1 MELNMRWNMLLLLIL
16 THASI
21 LLTSALEENSENS
34 KTLKVT
40 IGSHPARPVLTG
52 TLTIPCHIRYQ
63 SPSEV
68 ISAGRQAV
76 LATPRIKWSFISQG
90 KEVEILV
97 ARGRKVKISEG
108 YRTRALMPHY
118 AESVNDATLILNS
131 LITNDSGIYRCY
143 VQHGIEDDYDML
155 EVKVK
160 GVVFLYREGTARYA
174 YTFSMAQEACNRIKA
189 TIATPEQLLAAYHS
203 GYEQCDAGWIS
214 DQTVRYPIQIPRDGC
229 YGDMDGFPGVRN
241 YGVLDPDDMYDV
253 YCYVEE
259 LNGEVFLGSTPN
271 KFTLQ
276 EARDYCKRLGTNIA
290 TTGQLY
296 AAWNQGF
303 DLCSPGWLSD
313 GSVRYPIVT
322 PRERCGGN
330 ASGVKTIF
338 MFRNQTG
345 FPDSMAKYDV
355 YCFRDKSRITPQ
367 NLDDGQPAPVE
378 KVQNIITLTESFKK
392 LMFPEGIAENE
403 AQGYVDTIPLNKTK
417 MADSQQI
424 LEELRETITKEQEST
439 LQESTPTI
447 KSSTSNSYLSYS
459 PVVME
464 QEQEDDKEAETAKED
479 ASFTQKTP
487 ETKVA
492 FIPQNKSVFT
502 LQETTSSMLEE
513 SVAVPTQQVPGDS
526 TTEVVLVNVDAESDY
541 FYDNITNL
549 PDEFGSE
556 ESETLNQ
563 TFNTTTQS
571 PKRSLET
578 DQLTN
583 NHGEKENEE
592 VYNIS
597 VTTTKQSEAS
607 SNPVYPTQA
616 AYVTS
621 LAGSGIENKDGG
633 NLLLH
638 STGDIDDTSSGGFPN
653 LVTPGEFSISSSGA
667 GAQVFEAS
675 GHGDNLFTEDLNIS
689 PKPFVSLL
697 KELVTSEFP
706 VSTKPPMYSVDTRLD
721 RSKDAHTNL
730 FTTQVDSSLETSGQS
745 SSQATLEEASG
756 DGSGSL
762 WAESSGQTNST
773 QDASTNIVEHSGNP
787 TSHPDITQITQSVA
801 HSTKFFGKNPVDKK
815 DENLETATVQ
825 ISQLKSSSVIST
837 ERQENI
843 NENSLSSTAL
853 PNSNSRE
860 VMTVSPVY
868 YVPLRHTL
876 SPSPTDGSEDST
888 THILEKTANPNVSM
902 SATSPPPAMPTE
914 RAILGA
920 SINLSDVCYPNPC
933 GNGGTCIDEEDGDFL
948 CLCLPG
954 YTGKICEIN
963 VEKCLGDW
971 DAFQGFCYKHFHARR
986 SWEEAENFCRE
997 AGGHLTS
1004 IMTPEEQEF
1013 LSNKYN
1019 DYQWTGLNDRTIEG
1033 DFQWSDGNPLLF
1045 ENWAHGQPDSYFLS
1059 GENCVV
1065 MVGHNEGKWSDVPC
1079 NYHLPFVCKMGL
1091 VSCGPPPDVPNA
1103 TMYGRPKSTYQ
1114 INSVIGYG
1122 CKDGFLQRN
1131 SPIIRCQADGF
1142 WEEPQL
1148 SCIPNAS
1155 FQ

>member
-1 MELNMRWNMLLLLIL
+1 MEKNMRWTALLLLIL
-16 THASI
+16 AQVSI
-21 LLTSALEENSENS
+21 SLTSALEGDSEHS

-40 IGSHPARPVLTG
+40 IGSLPARPVLTG
-52 TLTIPCHIRYQ
+52 TLTIPCHIRYH

-68 ISAGRQAV
+68 LSVGRQAV
-76 LATPRIKWSFISQG
+76 LATPRIKWSFISNG
-90 KEVEILV
+90 KEEEILV

-108 YRTRALMPHY
+108 YRARALMPHY
-118 AESVNDATLILNS
+118 AESGNDATLIINS
-131 LITNDSGIYRCY
+131 LITNDSGIYRCH

-174 YTFSMAQEACNRIKA
+174 YTFSMAQEACNRIRA
-189 TIATPEQLLAAYHS
+189 SIATPEQLLAAYHS

-214 DQTVRYPIQIPRDGC
+214 DQTVRYPIQIPREGC

-259 LNGEVFLGSTPN
+259 LNGEVFLSSTPD
-271 KFTLQ
+271 KFTLH
-276 EARDYCKRLGTNIA
+276 EAKDYCKRLGTSIA

-296 AAWNQGF
+296 AAWSQGY
-303 DLCSPGWLSD
+303 DQCNPGWLSD

-330 ASGVKTIF
+330 SPGVKTLF
-338 MFRNQTG
+338 LFRNQTG

-355 YCFRDKSRITPQ
+355 YCFRDKSRLAPQ
-367 NLDDGQPAPVE
+367 NLEDGQPAPAE
-378 KVQNIITLTESFKK
+378 KVQNVITLTESFQE
-392 LMFPEGIAENE
+392 LTFPKGNAENE
-403 AQGYVDTIPLNKTK
+403 AQGSVDSIPLNKTK
-417 MADSQQI
+417 MADSQQEP
-424 LEELRETITKEQEST
+424 EELRETITREQESV
-439 LQESTPTI
+439 LQESTPTV
-447 KSSTSNSYLSYS
+447 KSSTSNSFVSY
-459 PVVME
+459 PPGDVE
-464 QEQEDDKEAETAKED
+464 QDKEDGKEEEIAKED
-479 ASFTQKTP
+479 ASFTQETS
-487 ETKVA
+487 ETKAA
-492 FIPQNKSVFT
+492 FIPQNKSVSS
-502 LQETTSSMLEE
+502 LLETTRSTLEE
-513 SVAVPTQQVPGDS
+513 SVDIPTQSVPGDS
-526 TTEVVLVNVDAESDY
+526 ATKVVLVNIDAENDY

-549 PDEFGSE
+549 PDEFDSE
-556 ESETLNQ
+556 ESGTLSQ
-563 TFNTTTQS
+563 TVHTPTQS
-571 PKRSLET
+571 PKKSPET
-578 DQLTN
+578 EQVLI
-583 NHGEKENEE
+583 KESED

-597 VTTTKQSEAS
+597 VYATRQSEAS
-607 SNPVYPTQA
+607 PVPTDPTHS

-621 LAGSGIENKDGG
+621 LDNKDGG
-633 NLLLH
+633 NPLPH
-638 STGDIDDTSSGGFPN
+638 STGDIDDTSSGVFPT
-653 LVTPGEFSISSSGA
+653 LVTPGELSISSSDA

-675 GHGDNLFTEDLNIS
+675 GHGDSLFTEDLNAS
-689 PKPFVSLL
+689 PKPFVGLL
-697 KELVTSEFP
+697 KQLVTSELP
-706 VSTKPPMYSVDTRLD
+706 VSTQPPMYSVGTRLD
-721 RSKDAHTNL
+721 QSTDAQTNML
-730 FTTQVDSSLETSGQS
+730 TTQVDLAMETSGQS
-745 SSQATLEEASG
+745 NSQATWEEASG

-762 WAESSGQTNST
+762 WTESSGQTTNNT
-773 QDASTNIVEHSGNP
+773 QDASINTAEHSGNP
-787 TSHPDITQITQSVA
+787 TSHPEITQSVA
-801 HSTKFFGKNPVDKK
+801 HSTKTFGKNPVDIQG
-815 DENLETATVQ
+815 NQETATVQ
-825 ISQLKSSSVIST
+825 ISHLISSSIIST

-843 NENSLSSTAL
+843 IENGLSSTAL
-853 PNSNSRE
+853 PNMEESSE
-860 VMTVSPVY
+860 EPSSGEATTASPVH
-868 YVPLRHTL
+868 YVPLRYTL
-876 SPSPTDGSEDST
+876 SPPPTDNSEDST
-888 THILEKTANPNVSM
+888 THIQEKTAHPNVSM
-902 SATSPPPAMPTE
+902 STTNPPPAIPTE

-933 GNGGTCIDEEDGDFL
+933 GNGGTCIDEEDEDFR

-971 DAFQGFCYKHFHARR
+971 DSFQGFCYRHFHERR
-986 SWEEAENFCRE
+986 SWEEAETFCRD

-1013 LSNKYN
+1013 LNNKYN

-1033 DFQWSDGNPLLF
+1033 DFQWSDGNPLLY

-1091 VSCGPPPDVPNA
+1091 VSCGPPPELSNA

-1114 INSVIGYG
+1114 INSVVGYR
-1122 CKDGFLQRN
+1122 CQEGFLQRN

-1148 SCIPNAS
+1148 SCISNAT
-1155 FQ
+1155 F

>member
-1 MELNMRWNMLLLLIL
+1 MRWNMLLLLVL
-16 THASI
+16 AQSSI
-21 LLTSALEENSENS
+21 LLTSALEDNSENS
-34 KTLKVT
+34 KALKVT
-40 IGSHPARPVLTG
+40 IGSLPARPVLTG

-68 ISAGRQAV
+68 LSVGRQAV

-108 YRTRALMPHY
+108 YRVRALMPHY

-131 LITNDSGIYRCY
+131 LITNDSGIYRCH

-160 GVVFLYREGTARYA
+160 GVVFLYREGIARYA

-253 YCYVEE
+253 YCYAEE
-259 LNGEVFLGSTPN
+259 LNGEVFLGTTPN
-271 KFTLQ
+271 KFTLH
-276 EARDYCKRLGTNIA
+276 EARDYCKRLGTSIA

-296 AAWNQGF
+296 AAWNQGL
-303 DLCSPGWLSD
+303 DQCSPGWLSD

-322 PRERCGGN
+322 PRDRCGGN

-355 YCFRDKSRITPQ
+355 YCFRDKSRFAPQ
-367 NLDDGQPAPVE
+367 NLDDGQPAPAE
-378 KVQNIITLTESFKK
+378 KVQNVITLTESFKE
-392 LMFPEGIAENE
+392 LMLPEANAENE
-403 AQGYVDTIPLNKTK
+403 AQGFVDSIPLNKTK
-417 MADSQQI
+417 MADSQQT

-447 KSSTSNSYLSYS
+447 KSS
-459 PVVME
+459 PVVVE
-464 QEQEDDKEAETAKED
+464 QEREDDKEEEIAKED
-479 ASFTQKTP
+479 ASFTQKP
-487 ETKVA
+487 SETKAA
-492 FIPQNKSVFT
+492 FIPQNKSGSSF
-502 LQETTSSMLEE
+502 QETISSLLEE
-513 SVAVPTQQVPGDS
+513 STAVPMQLIPGES
-526 TTEVVLVNVDAESDY
+526 TTEEVLVNAENDY

-556 ESETLNQ
+556 ESGTLNQ
-563 TFNTTTQS
+563 TFYTPTQS
-571 PKRSLET
+571 PKKSP
-578 DQLTN
+578 DQVMN
-583 NHGEKENEE
+583 NHGADENED

-597 VTTTKQSEAS
+597 VTTTQQSEAL
-607 SNPVYPTQA
+607 SNPTDPTQA
-616 AYVTS
+616 AYVTN
-621 LAGSGIENKDGG
+621 LAGSGIDNKDGG
-633 NLLLH
+633 NPLPH
-638 STGDIDDTSSGGFPN
+638 STGDIDDTSSGGFP
-653 LVTPGEFSISSSGA
+653 TFKPGDLSFSTSDA

-675 GHGDNLFTEDLNIS
+675 GHGDNLFTEGLNSS

-706 VSTKPPMYSVDTRLD
+706 VSTKPPMYSVGARLD
-721 RSKDAHTNL
+721 ADTNL
-730 FTTQVDSSLETSGQS
+730 STTQVDSSPESSGQS
-745 SSQATLEEASG
+745 SSQGTWQEASG

-762 WAESSGQTNST
+762 WFESSGQPNST
-773 QDASTNIVEHSGNP
+773 QDASIDMIEHSGNP
-787 TSHPDITQITQSVA
+787 TSHPKITQVTQSVA
-801 HSTKFFGKNPVDKK
+801 YSTKFFGKNPVEKQGEK
-815 DENLETATVQ
+815 QETATVQ
-825 ISQLKSSSVIST
+825 TSHLISSVIST
-837 ERQENI
+837 ERQKNV
-843 NENSLSSTAL
+843 NVNSLSSTAL
-853 PNSNSRE
+853 PNMEENSHKPSSRE
-860 VMTVSPVY
+860 ATTVSPLD
-868 YVPLRHTL
+868 YVPLRYTI
-876 SPSPTDGSEDST
+876 SPPPTNRTEDAT
-888 THILEKTANPNVSM
+888 THILEKTAHPNVSM
-902 SATSPPPAMPTE
+902 SATNPPPSMPTE

-933 GNGGTCIDEEDGDFL
+933 GNGGTCIDEEDGDFR

-1013 LSNKYN
+1013 LINKYN
-1019 DYQWTGLNDRTIEG
+1019 DYQWIGLNDKTIEG
-1033 DFQWSDGNPLLF
+1033 DFQWSDWNPLLY

-1065 MVGHNEGKWSDVPC
+1065 MVGNNEGKWSDVPC

-1091 VSCGPPPDVPNA
+1091 VSCGPPPDVSNA

-1114 INSVIGYG
+1114 INSVVGYR
-1122 CKDGFLQRN
+1122 CQEGFLQRN

-1148 SCIPNAS
+1148 SCISNVT